1 MLVLLVVSGVGYY
14 WRGNK
19 SDMPEFTTHKLARGN
34 ITEKVTATGIINP
47 ISTINVGTQVS
58 GTIKEIYVDYNS
70 EVKKNQMLAL
80 IDPDLFEA
88 KVAQQRAALDIAK
101 AQVLLQESTVKYNE
115 KNLQRIRK
123 LHNQKYSA
131 DKELDLAEKDYDTSV
146 AQLALNKAQVEQ
158 AEASLQSAETE
169 LRYTKIISP
178 VDGIVVSK
186 AVEVG
191 QTVAASFQ
199 TPTLFNV
206 AEDLTKMQIEASVVE
221 ADIAKV
227 KEGQVVEFSVDSFP
241 DEIFYGMVT
250 QVRNEA
256 ITTSNV
262 VTYEVIIEIDNRDL
276 LGDAYDHEA
285 YIYLMLN
292 RENDAL
298 QAYRKAADLFE
309 QDRNSLKEASTL
321 RAIARIEMKN
331 KNYDVAHDLLEKCR
345 NLYRENG
352 DLLGEASALSAIGCL
367 RYIIRDIANARKALM
382 KSVYLYGKVSHHFA
396 EAESL
401 LYLARVEAYD
411 REQGDFDR
419 ARAHYKRSIEL
430 FDFLGN
436 EDMKKAVLDEYYNF
450 LNRIMAN

>member
-1 MLVLLVVSGVGYY
+1 MKKSVKWVLVLLVVCGVGYY

-19 SDMPEFTTHKLARGN
+19 SNMPEFTTHKLARGN

-276 LGDAYDHEA
+276 RLKPGMTANVEVITAQKENVLLVPNKALRFTYDDGMS
-285 YIYLMLN
+285 LT
-292 RENDAL
+292 
-298 QAYRKAADLFE
+298 RKRYKDKGLW
-309 QDRNSLKEASTL
+309 
-321 RAIARIEMKN
+321 I
-331 KNYDVAHDLLEKCR
+331 LEKGKPVR
-345 NLYRENG
+345 VSITTGVYDDDFTEVTNANLDE
-352 DLLGEASALSAIGCL
+352 GEE
-367 RYIIRDIANARKALM
+367 IILEEKNSTAA
-382 KSVYLYGKVSHHFA
+382 
-396 EAESL
+396 
-401 LYLARVEAYD
+401 
-411 REQGDFDR
+411 R
-419 ARAHYKRSIEL
+419 ARAMR
-430 FDFLGN
+430 
-436 EDMKKAVLDEYYNF
+436 M
-450 LNRIMAN
+450 RMPR

>member
-1 MLVLLVVSGVGYY
+1 MKKSVKWLLILLAAAGVGYY
-14 WRGNK
+14 FSENRDEG
-19 SDMPEFTTHKLARGN
+19 PEFATQKLSRGN
-34 ITEKVTATGIINP
+34 ITEKVTASGIINP

-115 KNLQRIRK
+115 KNLKRIRK
-123 LHNQKYSA
+123 LNNQKYSA
-131 DKELDLAEKDYDTSV
+131 DKELDLAEKDYDTSI

-227 KEGQVVEFSVDSFP
+227 HNGQTVEFSVDSFP
-241 DEIFYGMVT
+241 DEVFYGKVT

-256 ITTSNV
+256 INTSNV
-262 VTYEVIIEIDNRDL
+262 VTYEVIIEVDNKDL
-276 LGDAYDHEA
+276 KLKPGMTANVEIITAEKKDILLAPNKA
-285 YIYLMLN
+285 LRFYITD
-292 RENDAL
+292 ENGETKRYKD
-298 QAYRKAADLFE
+298 KG
-309 QDRNSLKEASTL
+309 
-321 RAIARIEMKN
+321 IW
-331 KNYDVAHDLLEKCR
+331 VLEKGVPQR
-345 NLYRENG
+345 IVIKTGVSDDDYTEVS
-352 DLLGEASALSAIGCL
+352 GEELEEGMKV
-367 RYIIRDIANARKALM
+367 IID
-382 KSVYLYGKVSHHFA
+382 
-396 EAESL
+396 EA
-401 LYLARVEAYD
+401 A
-411 REQGDFDR
+411 GP
-419 ARAHYKRSIEL
+419 
-430 FDFLGN
+430 GN
-436 EDMKKAVLDEYYNF
+436 SRTM
-450 LNRIMAN
+450 RMRMPR

>member
-1 MLVLLVVSGVGYY
+1 MKKSVKWVLVLLVVCGVGYY

-276 LGDAYDHEA
+276 RLKPGMTANVEVITAQKENVLLVPNKALRFTYD
-285 YIYLMLN
+285 
-292 RENDAL
+292 DGT
-298 QAYRKAADLFE
+298 
-309 QDRNSLKEASTL
+309 SLTKKRYKDKGL
-321 RAIARIEMKN
+321 WI
-331 KNYDVAHDLLEKCR
+331 LEKGKPVR
-345 NLYRENG
+345 VSITTGVYDDDFTEVTNANLDE
-352 DLLGEASALSAIGCL
+352 GEE
-367 RYIIRDIANARKALM
+367 IILEEKNSTAA
-382 KSVYLYGKVSHHFA
+382 
-396 EAESL
+396 
-401 LYLARVEAYD
+401 
-411 REQGDFDR
+411 R
-419 ARAHYKRSIEL
+419 ARAMR
-430 FDFLGN
+430 
-436 EDMKKAVLDEYYNF
+436 M
-450 LNRIMAN
+450 RMPR